1 MEYNINMEEIILEKI
16 EWQAPEYKH
25 KNKSVDFIWTIGLVA
40 LVMLG
45 LAIWQANYVFAV
57 FIFISGCTLIL
68 FSIREPDNINFVIE
82 TSGLS
87 LGKDK
92 YEWKKIKGFHVKKE
106 NNEAILL
113 IEINKYFLPVY
124 TISLPIELADTVKES
139 LMKVTLNIELE
150 ESKSMKFMEKLGF

>member
-1 MEYNINMEEIILEKI
+1 MEEIILEKI

-25 KNKSVDFIWTIGLVA
+25 KDKSVDFLWTIGLVA

-45 LAIWQANYVFAV
+45 FAIWKQNYIFAV
-57 FIFISGCTLIL
+57 FIFISGGTLIL
-68 FSIREPDNINFVIE
+68 FSIRKPENINFIIE

-92 YEWKKIKGFHVKKE
+92 YEWKKIKGFHIKKE
-106 NNEAILL
+106 ETEAILL

-124 TISLPIELADTVKES
+124 TISLPIELADTVRES
-139 LMKVTLNIELE
+139 LIKVTPNIELE